1 MLLICA
7 FVYVVGFGS
16 ALLVLKSRGA
26 VAASAQHVPIEVNC
40 PPGGSARKAL
50 SDEARAQVRAL
61 RDGAR

>member
-1 MLLICA
+1 VLICA
-7 FVYVVGFGS
+7 LVYVVGFGS
-16 ALLVLKSRGA
+16 ALLFLKSRGS
-26 VAASAQHVPIEVNC
+26 VAASAQYAPIEVSC